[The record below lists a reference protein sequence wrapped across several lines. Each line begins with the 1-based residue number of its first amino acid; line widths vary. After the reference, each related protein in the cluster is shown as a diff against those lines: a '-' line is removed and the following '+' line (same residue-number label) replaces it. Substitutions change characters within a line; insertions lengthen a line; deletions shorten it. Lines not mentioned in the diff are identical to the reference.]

1 MASLIANEFSEAT
14 NDLHLSALMA
24 VGFVLFVVTLIVNA
38 IARWLVWRRGGR
50 RARDDRR
57 AAAHDSA
64 TRAACARA
72 RAPARHER
80 RHGRAHLRSPR
91 PSRSSR
97 SSSSSRYLLKQG
109 AGALS
114 LDFFTN
120 MPKPVG
126 EAGGG
131 MANAIVGT
139 LILIGIASVGRT
151 AGRHRRGT
159 VSRRAAAGRKLANVV
174 RFLADVLNGLPSI
187 VMGIFAWQFL
197 VRPFGHF
204 SALAGGAAIGAMMI
218 PLVTR
223 TTEEMVRTVP
233 QSLRE
238 AALALGYPRWRTSLQ
253 IVLRTAL
260 GGIVTGVLVAVARV
274 AGETAP
280 LLFTAFGNQF
290 WSTNLT
296 QPIAALPLQIFVY
309 AISPYDDWHAQAWA
323 GALVL
328 IGLVLVISV
337 VARFVARSRHG
348 AGK

>member
-1 MASLIANEFSEAT
+1 MTAIGLPTPAVTRRRVRGLARRRGTSVFMV
-14 NDLHLSALMA
+14 ALTCA
-24 VGFVLFVVTLIVNA
+24 AAGLAIVPLIV
-38 IARWLVWRRGGR
+38 ILV
-50 RARDDRR
+50 
-57 AAAHDSA
+57 
-64 TRAACARA
+64 
-72 RAPARHER
+72 
-80 RHGRAHLRSPR
+80 
-91 PSRSSR
+91 
-97 SSSSSRYLLKQG
+97 YLVKQG
-109 AGALS
+109 ASALS

-120 MPKPVG
+120 MPRPVG
-126 EAGGG
+126 EPGGG

-139 LILIGIASVGRT
+139 LILIGIASVVGLPVGIG
-151 AGRHRRGT
+151 AGLYLAERGGT
-159 VSRRAAAGRKLANVV
+159 RLANLV

-187 VMGIFAWQFL
+187 VMGIFAWQFF
-197 VRPFGHF
+197 VRPIGHF

-280 LLFTAFGNQF
+280 LLFTAIGNQF
-290 WSTNLT
+290 WSTKLT
-296 QPIAALPLQIFVY
+296 QPIAALPLQVFVY
-309 AISPYDDWHAQAWA
+309 ANSPYDEWHAQAWA

-328 IGLVLVISV
+328 ITLVLVISV
-337 VARFVARSRHG
+337 LARFAVRSRHG
-348 AGK
+348 RAND

>member
-1 MASLIANEFSEAT
+1 MTAIAQRTTSFASPAPRRLGRRRGMSVVWIALTCLAAG
-14 NDLHLSALMA
+14 LAI
-24 VGFVLFVVTLIVNA
+24 VPLIVILA
-38 IARWLVWRRGGR
+38 
-50 RARDDRR
+50 
-57 AAAHDSA
+57 
-64 TRAACARA
+64 
-72 RAPARHER
+72 
-80 RHGRAHLRSPR
+80 
-91 PSRSSR
+91 
-97 SSSSSRYLLKQG
+97 YLLKQG

-114 LDFFTN
+114 LDFFTS

-126 EAGGG
+126 EVGGG
-131 MANAIVGT
+131 MANAITGT
-139 LILIGIASVGRT
+139 LILIGVASLVGLPVGIG
-151 AGRHRRGT
+151 AGLYLAEQRGT
-159 VSRRAAAGRKLANVV
+159 KLANMV

-253 IVLRTAL
+253 VVLRTAL

-290 WSTNLT
+290 WSTELT
-296 QPIAALPLQIFVY
+296 QPIAALPLQIFTY

-328 IGLVLVISV
+328 IALVLVISV
-337 VARFVARSRHG
+337 IARVATRGRH
-348 AGK
+348 AGGHD

>member
-1 MASLIANEFSEAT
+1 MTAAT
-14 NDLHLSALMA
+14 LPRAE
-24 VGFVLFVVTLIVNA
+24 G
-38 IARWLVWRRGGR
+38 
-50 RARDDRR
+50 RARPRGRGLMRR
-57 AAAHDSA
+57 RVTSVVMVALTCAAAA
-64 TRAACARA
+64 LAIVPLVAIL
-72 RAPARHER
+72 
-80 RHGRAHLRSPR
+80 G
-91 PSRSSR
+91 
-97 SSSSSRYLLKQG
+97 YLLKQG

-114 LDFFTN
+114 VDFFTS

-131 MANAIVGT
+131 MANAILGT
-139 LILIGIASVGRT
+139 LLLIAIASSVGLPIGIG
-151 AGRHRRGT
+151 AGLYLAERGGT
-159 VSRRAAAGRKLANVV
+159 RLANVV

-187 VMGIFAWQFL
+187 VMGIFAWEFL
-197 VRPFGHF
+197 VRPIGHF

-238 AALALGYPRWRTSLQ
+238 AALALGFPRWRTSLQ

-290 WSTNLT
+290 FSTKLT
-296 QPIAALPLQIFVY
+296 QPIAALPLQVFVY
-309 AISPYDDWHAQAWA
+309 AISPYDEWHAQAWA

-328 IGLVLVISV
+328 IALVLIISVIS
-337 VARFVARSRHG
+337 RFVVRSRHG
-348 AGK
+348 QAND

>member
-1 MASLIANEFSEAT
+1 MTAVGLPASAVPRRRVMRGLARRRGTSIAMVALTCAAATLAIVPLIAILAY
-14 NDLHLSALMA
+14 LM
-24 VGFVLFVVTLIVNA
+24 
-38 IARWLVWRRGGR
+38 
-50 RARDDRR
+50 
-57 AAAHDSA
+57 
-64 TRAACARA
+64 
-72 RAPARHER
+72 
-80 RHGRAHLRSPR
+80 
-91 PSRSSR
+91 
-97 SSSSSRYLLKQG
+97 KQG
-109 AGALS
+109 AAALS

-120 MPKPVG
+120 SPRPVG

-131 MANAIVGT
+131 MANAIAGT
-139 LILIGIASVGRT
+139 LILISIASAVGLPVGIG
-151 AGRHRRGT
+151 AGLYLAERGGT
-159 VSRRAAAGRKLANVV
+159 KLANLV

-197 VRPFGHF
+197 VRPIGHF

-238 AALALGYPRWRTSLQ
+238 AALALGYPRWRNSLQ

-290 WSTNLT
+290 WSTQIA

-309 AISPYDDWHAQAWA
+309 AISPYDEWHAQAWA

-328 IGLVLVISV
+328 IALVLLISIL
-337 VARFVARSRHG
+337 ARFAVRSRHG
-348 AGK
+348 RAND